1 MIVRGLLDF
10 ARQTEPQKVLSD
22 ITEVTQ
28 KSINL
33 ISHQASIQ
41 NVKIEKK
48 IKPDLPKIMIDAGQ
62 IQQVFINILLNAIE
76 AMPRGETL
84 TVSSE
89 VEDEMTAIQFTD
101 TGIGIPEENLPKIF
115 DPFFTTKEQ
124 GKGTG
129 LGLSVS
135 YGIIERHR
143 GKLEVKS
150 QVGKGTT
157 FTVKLP
163 IKEIVSEA
171 EEKRNQLDG

>member
-1 MIVRGLLDF
+1 M
-10 ARQTEPQKVLSD
+10 PQ
-22 ITEVTQ
+22 
-28 KSINL
+28 
-33 ISHQASIQ
+33 
-41 NVKIEKK
+41 
-48 IKPDLPKIMIDAGQ
+48 
-62 IQQVFINILLNAIE
+62 
-76 AMPRGETL
+76 GETL
-84 TVSSE
+84 TVSSGID
-89 VEDEMTAIQFTD
+89 DEMIAIQFTD
-101 TGIGIPEENLPKIF
+101 TGIGIPEENLQKIF

-150 QVGKGTT
+150 EVGNGTT

-171 EEKRNQLDG
+171 EEKRNPSNGQS